1 MKIFAPLALL
11 LALAA
16 CDDKPAPFGD
26 FDNRVSI
33 EQSSEV
39 STIFVKQSTLSDE
52 RSFYATTPK
61 PVDRDVTLL
70 FAADESRVADYNR
83 RYGASAAMLPADFY
97 EIEGAETIIAAGTN
111 RSELVTV
118 RFHDLDRLDTEA
130 LHVLPVSMSSSDGL
144 AQLMSARTVYYVLQG
159 ASIINVVATLTEG
172 NYIAFDEV
180 LDGESSSCQVLN
192 NLETFT
198 LEALIRCRSTVLDA
212 GIKTVMGIE
221 GHCLIRISDNG
232 LEPNQLQIVLPTP
245 YGTINFSE
253 ASTCLIPAEK
263 WTHIALTCDVVSGRM
278 ILYIDGKVAIDK
290 SGNTFKAVD
299 LGTPF
304 VKSDKEVYGFNIG
317 YSYTAGRELD
327 GDITECRVWNVV
339 RSQEEIAANV
349 YEVDAAS
356 EGLVA
361 YWKCDEGTGETI
373 RDHTGNG
380 NNGTAHA
387 SLKWTS
393 VSLPEA
399 DAEADAGADAETGAD
414 EN

>member
-1 MKIFAPLALL
+1 MKSIKILAPLALL

-26 FDNRVSI
+26 FENRVSI

-39 STIFVKQSTLSDE
+39 STIFVKQTTLSDE

-97 EIEGAETIIAAGTN
+97 EIEGAEALIAAGTN
-111 RSELVTV
+111 RSEQVTV

-144 AQLMSARTVYYVLQG
+144 ARLASARTVYYVLQG
-159 ASIINVVATLTEG
+159 AAIINVVATLSEG

-180 LDGESSSCQVLN
+180 LDGESASCKVLD
-192 NLETFT
+192 NLEAFT

-232 LEPNQLQIVLPTP
+232 LAPNQLQVVLPTP
-245 YGTINFSE
+245 YGTSNFSE
-253 ASTCLIPAEK
+253 AATCLIPAEK
-263 WTHIALTCDVVSGRM
+263 WTHIALTCDVASGRM
-278 ILYIDGKVAIDK
+278 ILYIDGQVAIDK
-290 SGNTFKAVD
+290 SGNTFKAVN
-299 LGTPF
+299 LGTPY
-304 VKSDKEVYGFNIG
+304 VNPNREVYGFNIG
-317 YSYTAGRELD
+317 YSYTSGRELD

-349 YEVDAAS
+349 YEVDPGS

-361 YWKCDEGTGETI
+361 YWKFDEATGETI

-380 NNGTAHA
+380 NSGKAHA
-387 SLKWTS
+387 ALKWTS

-399 DAEADAGADAETGAD
+399 AGTPEGGAD